1 MAAGFLGKGWRFPVL
16 PDKTG
21 CLAYVEG
28 DANVEQSVHIL
39 LMTALG
45 ERVMRSDFGTQTP
58 RLVFSPGSVQY
69 LKLIENTIRDAVRDW
84 EPRID
89 LTNVL
94 AEADSAEP
102 FKITVSVTYT
112 VRQTNTKTNL
122 VFPYYL
128 GTTQV
133 VA

>member
-1 MAAGFLGKGWRFPVL
+1 MPAGFLGKGWRFPIL
-16 PDKTG
+16 PDRTG
-21 CLAYVEG
+21 CLGYIEG

-45 ERVMRSDFGTQTP
+45 ERAMRSDFGTQTP
-58 RLVFSPGSVQY
+58 RLVFSPGSLQY
-69 LKLIENTIRDAVRDW
+69 LKLIENTIQEAILNW

-89 LTNVL
+89 LNNVL
-94 AEADSAEP
+94 AEANPSDES
-102 FKITVSVTYT
+102 KITVSVTYT

-122 VFPYYL
+122 VFPFYL

-133 VA
+133 FS

>member
-1 MAAGFLGKGWRFPVL
+1 MSAGFLGKGWRFPIL
-16 PDKTG
+16 PDRTG

-58 RLVFSPGSVQY
+58 RLVFSPGSLQY
-69 LKLIENTIRDAVRDW
+69 LKLIENTIRDAIRDW

-89 LTNVL
+89 LNNVL
-94 AEADSAEP
+94 AEADPSDES
-102 FKITVSVTYT
+102 KITVSVTYT
-112 VRQTNTKTNL
+112 VRLTNTKTNL

-133 VA
+133 FS

>member
-1 MAAGFLGKGWRFPVL
+1 MAAGFLGKGWRFPIL
-16 PDKTG
+16 PDRTG
-21 CLAYVEG
+21 CLGYVEG

-69 LKLIENTIRDAVRDW
+69 LKLIENTIKDAITNW

-89 LTNVL
+89 LNDVL
-94 AEADSAEP
+94 AEADPDDESHV
-102 FKITVSVTYT
+102 TVSVTYT

-133 VA
+133 FA

>member
-1 MAAGFLGKGWRFPVL
+1 MAAGFLGKGWRFPIL
-16 PDKTG
+16 PDRTG
-21 CLAYVEG
+21 CLGYVEG

-58 RLVFSPGSVQY
+58 RLVFSPGSLQY
-69 LKLIENTIRDAVRDW
+69 LKLIENTIRDAIRDW

-89 LTNVL
+89 LNNVL
-94 AEADSAEP
+94 AEAEHSDES
-102 FKITVSVTYT
+102 KITVSVTYT

-133 VA
+133 FS